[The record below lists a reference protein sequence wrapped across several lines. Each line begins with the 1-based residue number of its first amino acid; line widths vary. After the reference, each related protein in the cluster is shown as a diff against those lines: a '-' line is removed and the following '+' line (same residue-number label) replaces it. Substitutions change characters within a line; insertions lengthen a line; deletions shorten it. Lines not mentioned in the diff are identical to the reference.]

1 MRKYVVFTIIA
12 VGLIMLLIYLYKPDN
27 DGKSIYVISER
38 HVILYEPNQTFGIK
52 YFSET
57 KDILTIDDIE
67 GGFIYNSDAS
77 IKFIAEIIHIKK
89 IHNERYLD
97 KLHYGYELLLKLPD
111 ITDSYTMENLF
122 LNLILKE
129 SRFEL
134 FAGSLTVEYPEAND
148 NYIDWYGLEGIKSN
162 GPTLSQIIVDLKH
175 EVPIMNV
182 WIGTTEVESF
192 YGLNSLII
200 NVDDSNYVF
209 MTTFVKILTENGVT
223 YLPNFTYFINYE
235 LMDSG
240 LHQHYIIL

>member
-1 MRKYVVFTIIA
+1 MRKYVVFTVVVI
-12 VGLIMLLIYLYKPDN
+12 GLIMLLIYLYKPKTID
-27 DGKSIYVISER
+27 KSIYVITER
-38 HVILYEPNQTFGIK
+38 HVILYEPNQSFGIK

-57 KDILTIDDIE
+57 KDILTMDDIE
-67 GGFIYNSDAS
+67 GGFIYNRDAS
-77 IKFIAEIIHIKK
+77 IKFIAEITQIKK

-97 KLHYGYELLLKLPD
+97 KIHYGYELLLKLPD

-129 SRFEL
+129 NSLEL

>member
-1 MRKYVVFTIIA
+1 MRKYIVFTVVVI
-12 VGLIMLLIYLYKPDN
+12 GLIMLLIYLYKPKTID
-27 DGKSIYVISER
+27 KSIYVITER
-38 HVILYEPNQTFGIK
+38 HVILYEPNQSFGIK

-57 KDILTIDDIE
+57 EDILTMEDIE

-77 IKFIAEIIHIKK
+77 IKFIAEISGIKK

-97 KLHYGYELLLKLPD
+97 KLHYGYELLIKLPD
-111 ITDSYTMENLF
+111 ITDSYTMESLF
-122 LNLILKE
+122 LNLTLKE
-129 SRFEL
+129 SNYEL
-134 FAGSLTVEYPEAND
+134 FAGSLTVEYPEPHD
-148 NYIDWYGLEGIKSN
+148 NYIDWYGLEGIKN
-162 GPTLSQIIVDLKH
+162 HGPTLSQIIVDLKH
-175 EVPIMNV
+175 KVPIIKV
-182 WIGTTEVESF
+182 TIGTSEVESF

>member
-67 GGFIYNSDAS
+67 GGFMYNSDAS

-111 ITDSYTMENLF
+111 ITDSYTIDNLF
-122 LNLILKE
+122 LNLILIE
-129 SRFEL
+129 SSYEF
-134 FAGSLTVEYPEAND
+134 FVGSLSVEYPEEGD
-148 NYIDWYGLEGIKSN
+148 NYIGWHGLEGIKSS

-175 EVPIMNV
+175 EIPIIKV
-182 WIGTTEVESF
+182 WIGENEVESF
-192 YGLNSLII
+192 YGVNSLII
-200 NVDDSNYVF
+200 NVDHSNYVF

-223 YLPNFTYFINYE
+223 YLPNFTYFMNYE
-235 LMDSG
+235 LLNSG
-240 LHQHYIIL
+240 LHHNYIIL